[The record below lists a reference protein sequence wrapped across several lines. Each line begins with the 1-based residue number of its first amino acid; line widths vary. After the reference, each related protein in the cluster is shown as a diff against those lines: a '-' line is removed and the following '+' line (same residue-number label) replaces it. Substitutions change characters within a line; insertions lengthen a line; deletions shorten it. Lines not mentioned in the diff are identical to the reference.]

1 VAVVTV
7 EVVVAEAAT
16 AVVAEAVVV
25 AEAATAVVAE
35 AVVVVTVEIPETT
48 EEQKEKTLMAMVK
61 TATVDV
67 VDGNITKI

>member
-1 VAVVTV
+1 VVATV
-7 EVVVAEAAT
+7 EVAVAEAAT
-16 AVVAEAVVV
+16 AVEVAV
-25 AEAATAVVAE
+25 AEAATAVEVAV
-35 AVVVVTVEIPETT
+35 AAATVEIAEMT

>member
-1 VAVVTV
+1 VA
-7 EVVVAEAAT
+7 AA
-16 AVVAEAVVV
+16 
-25 AEAATAVVAE
+25 
-35 AVVVVTVEIPETT
+35 TVEIAEMT

>member
-1 VAVVTV
+1 
-7 EVVVAEAAT
+7 VAEAAT
-16 AVVAEAVVV
+16 AVEVAV
-25 AEAATAVVAE
+25 AAA
-35 AVVVVTVEIPETT
+35 TVEIAEMT

>member
-1 VAVVTV
+1 VVEEAATVVAV
-7 EVVVAEAAT
+7 EVVVA
-16 AVVAEAVVV
+16 
-25 AEAATAVVAE
+25 
-35 AVVVVTVEIPETT
+35 VTVEIPETT

>member
-1 VAVVTV
+1 VAVATV
-7 EVVVAEAAT
+7 EVEVAEVAT
-16 AVVAEAVVV
+16 AVEVAV
-25 AEAATAVVAE
+25 AAA
-35 AVVVVTVEIPETT
+35 TVEIVETI

>member
-1 VAVVTV
+1 LVVAATV
-7 EVVVAEAAT
+7 EVAAAEAAT
-16 AVVAEAVVV
+16 AVEVAA
-25 AEAATAVVAE
+25 AEAATAVEVA
-35 AVVVVTVEIPETT
+35 AATVEIAEMT

>member
-1 VAVVTV
+1 MVAATV
-7 EVVVAEAAT
+7 EVVAAEAATAAEVAVAEAAT
-16 AVVAEAVVV
+16 AAEVAV
-25 AEAATAVVAE
+25 AAAM
-35 AVVVVTVEIPETT
+35 VEIAEMT